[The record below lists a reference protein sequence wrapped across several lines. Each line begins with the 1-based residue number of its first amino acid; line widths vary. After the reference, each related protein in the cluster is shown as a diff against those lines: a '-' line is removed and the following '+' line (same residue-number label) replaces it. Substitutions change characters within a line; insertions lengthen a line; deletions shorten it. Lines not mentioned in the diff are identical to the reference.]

1 MVDKTAATTLALTL
15 ASLLISSANA
25 QNMSKLEGY
34 HPKPRIEARY
44 GRVIRSEAD
53 RHRDPLGII
62 QRQGVSSLHGGMG
75 NMGGGSGRSA
85 NTGVGLGAH
94 GNSQG
99 PRF

>member
-1 MVDKTAATTLALTL
+1 MAKIAAFALAILVVFGSQIPT
-15 ASLLISSANA
+15 SA
-25 QNMSKLEGY
+25 QSRSVQDGY
-34 HPKPRIEARY
+34 HHSHRHEVRKHRA
-44 GRVIRSEAD
+44 VRSPAD

-62 QRQGVSSLHGGMG
+62 QGQGVSSLYGGMG

>member
-1 MVDKTAATTLALTL
+1 MTRTSAFVLALFFTLAAPFATF
-15 ASLLISSANA
+15 A
-25 QNMSKLEGY
+25 QARGPFDGL
-34 HPKPRIEARY
+34 HPRHHAQGDRFRAVRGEAERI
-44 GRVIRSEAD
+44 
-53 RHRDPLGII
+53 RDPLGLI
-62 QRQGVSSLHGGMG
+62 QRQGVSSRHGGMG

>member
-1 MVDKTAATTLALTL
+1 MAGKFAIYILIVG
-15 ASLLISSANA
+15 SLMAGPVMAKESGVKKNKRHA
-25 QNMSKLEGY
+25 
-34 HPKPRIEARY
+34 PRIE
-44 GRVIRSEAD
+44 VVQPNSMRSESD
-53 RHRDPLGII
+53 RQRDPLGII
-62 QRQGVSSLHGGMG
+62 QRQGVSSLYGGMG

>member
-1 MVDKTAATTLALTL
+1 MRIISAFTLAMMVVAL
-15 ASLLISSANA
+15 SVSDVNA
-25 QNMSKLEGY
+25 RKKGKSPGY
-34 HPKPRIEARY
+34 RPPPQAQTWPAPGLR
-44 GRVIRSEAD
+44 GRAD
-53 RHRDPLGII
+53 LRRDPLGII
-62 QRQGVSSLHGGMG
+62 QRQGVSSLYGGMG

>member
-1 MVDKTAATTLALTL
+1 MLVGKLAICSMIMGVLMVGPAM
-15 ASLLISSANA
+15 A
-25 QNMSKLEGY
+25 QKAGVKKNKRY
-34 HPKPRIEARY
+34 APRIEA
-44 GRVIRSEAD
+44 VQPKALRSDAD
-53 RHRDPLGII
+53 RQRDPLGII
-62 QRQGVSSLHGGMG
+62 QRQGISSLYGGMG

>member
-1 MVDKTAATTLALTL
+1 MLIRKLAVCFVAVGIFMGGPAMAQK
-15 ASLLISSANA
+15 AS
-25 QNMSKLEGY
+25 SKKAKRY
-34 HPKPRIEARY
+34 APRVEA
-44 GRVIRSEAD
+44 VQPHAIRSEAD
-53 RHRDPLGII
+53 RQRDPLGII
-62 QRQGVSSLHGGMG
+62 QRQGISSLYGGMG

>member
-1 MVDKTAATTLALTL
+1 MLIGKLAICALTVGTFM
-15 ASLLISSANA
+15 AGPAMA
-25 QNMSKLEGY
+25 QKAGSKKNKGHAL
-34 HPKPRIEARY
+34 RIEA
-44 GRVIRSEAD
+44 VQPKSMRSEAD
-53 RHRDPLGII
+53 RQRDPLGII
-62 QRQGVSSLHGGMG
+62 QRQGVSSLYGGMG